1 MNTTPTYGR
10 RLDLC
15 QLEQRVGEAQFSLAS
30 CSLCPLA
37 CGIDRW
43 KQRGACSTSRW
54 AEVASFNA
62 HFGEEPP
69 ISGKT
74 GSGTIFFSHCN
85 LHCIYCQNYPISQ
98 FGNGRTIQPLEL
110 ADMMMNLQ
118 QRGCHNVNFVTPSH
132 MVAQILEA
140 LLIAVKRGFCLPLVY
155 NTSGYDSP
163 KALALLDGIIDIYMP
178 DMRYSNNEIAA
189 LLSGVK
195 DYVEVNRAAIH
206 EMHRQVGD
214 LQLDENGIAVRGL
227 LIRHLI
233 LPNDLA
239 GTRQTLRFI
248 AQEISPHSHISL
260 MSQYFPAH
268 LATGHAQ
275 IGRRITRAEYTRAV
289 LALEEF
295 GLENG
300 WLQDSSEL
308 E

>member
-1 MNTTPTYGR
+1 MNTKPIYGR
-10 RLDLC
+10 RFNLR
-15 QLEQRVGEAQFSLAS
+15 QLEERVGEAQSSLAS
-30 CSLCPLA
+30 CSLCPVA
-37 CGIDRW
+37 CGVDRR
-43 KQRGACSTSRW
+43 KQRGACRTSRW

-98 FGNGRTIQPLEL
+98 FGHGRIIQPLEL
-110 ADMMMNLQ
+110 ADMMMDLQ
-118 QRGCHNVNFVTPSH
+118 QRECHNVNFVTPSH
-132 MVAQILEA
+132 MVVQILEA
-140 LLIAVKRGFCLPLVY
+140 LLFAVKRGFCLPLVY

-163 KALALLDGIIDIYMP
+163 KALTLLDGIIDIYMP
-178 DMRYSNNEIAA
+178 DMRYANNEIAA
-189 LLSGVK
+189 SLSGVK
-195 DYVEVNRAAIH
+195 NYVEVNRTAIH

-214 LQLDENGIAVRGL
+214 LQLDGNGIAVRGL

-233 LPNDLA
+233 LPHDLA
-239 GTRQTLRFI
+239 GTRQTLQFI

-268 LATGHAQ
+268 LATRHAQ
-275 IGRRITRAEYTRAV
+275 IGRRITRVEYASAV
-289 LALEEF
+289 LAMEEF

-300 WLQDSSEL
+300 WLQDSSDL
-308 E
+308 V

>member
-1 MNTTPTYGR
+1 MNTTLTYGWR
-10 RLDLC
+10 FNLC

-37 CGIDRW
+37 CGVDRW
-43 KQRGACSTSRW
+43 KKRGACGTSRW

-140 LLIAVKRGFCLPLVY
+140 ILIAVRRGFCLPLVY
-155 NTSGYDSP
+155 NTSGYDSL

-214 LQLDENGIAVRGL
+214 LQLDQNGIAVRGL

-239 GTRQTLRFI
+239 GTRHTLQFI

-268 LATGHAQ
+268 LATRHAQ
-275 IGRRITRAEYTRAV
+275 IGRRITRAEYTKAV
-289 LALEEF
+289 LTLEEF

>member
-1 MNTTPTYGR
+1 MNSTPTSSR
-10 RLDLC
+10 RFNLR
-15 QLEQRVGEAQFSLAS
+15 QLEDRVGEAQSSLAS
-30 CSLCPLA
+30 CSLCPVA
-37 CGIDRW
+37 CGADRR
-43 KQRGACSTSRW
+43 KQRGACRTSRW

-62 HFGEEPP
+62 HYGEEPP
-69 ISGKT
+69 IAGKT

-98 FGNGRTIQPLEL
+98 FGHGRTIQPSEL
-110 ADMMMNLQ
+110 ADMMMDLQ
-118 QRGCHNVNFVTPSH
+118 QRECHNVNFVTPSH

-140 LLIAVKRGFCLPLVY
+140 LLIAVKKGFCLPLVY

-178 DMRYSNNEIAA
+178 DMRYADNEIATS
-189 LLSGVK
+189 LSGVK
-195 DYVEVNRAAIH
+195 DYVEINRAAIH

-233 LPNDLA
+233 LPHDLA
-239 GTRQTLRFI
+239 GTRQTLQFI
-248 AQEISPHSHISL
+248 AQEISSHSHISL

-275 IGRRITRAEYTRAV
+275 IGRRITRVEYANAV
-289 LALEEF
+289 LAMEEF

-300 WLQDSSEL
+300 WLQDSSDL
-308 E
+308 V